1 MRYNEKRLNVR
12 RMIRNLGGNTP
23 LHQELIR
30 HGVKIS
36 IKSIEAWAF
45 RNSVPS
51 SRLPLLM
58 EIGVKKHKSFSF
70 EKFLEPV
77 VTPLSATKLKN
88 NKNDKRATRKA

>member
-70 EKFLEPV
+70 EKFLEPTNV
-77 VTPLSATKLKN
+77 PLPTKELNN
-88 NKNDKRATRKA
+88 NKNAKRTTRKA